1 MWMYV
6 GVSDVVAT
14 VFVVNLIRAWITE
27 NRLQSSTPGCASA
40 TQNLSIERSSV
51 APQYNV
57 KFAAADEEKGE
68 NVTGDLGEC
77 DGRVNLNMRLE

>member
-27 NRLQSSTPGCASA
+27 NRLQSSTVGCASA
-40 TQNLSIERSSV
+40 NQNLSIERSSV

-57 KFAAADEEKGE
+57 KFAAVDEEKSANAMADAK
-68 NVTGDLGEC
+68 NV
-77 DGRVNLNMRLE
+77 RVD